1 MRPRTS
7 LAVAGLAAALTFTL
21 AGCFAPS
28 PSAPTTEESAPT
40 TAEPAPPAISV
51 DPATGDLIT
60 GSGYSFNAPED
71 WVVPPDAPP
80 QADVY
85 VIDATDT
92 TGFVDTVNV
101 LLGPAPDQ
109 TSDEIEETAVA
120 YLEGVI
126 GATEVEVRPR
136 VTIGGTESVHV
147 SAKLSKSGTTYW
159 TEQYLP
165 IDAGT
170 AYTTTFAFGEAVA
183 QGDREALAESV
194 LVTWTWA

>member
-7 LAVAGLAAALTFTL
+7 LAVVGLAALTFTL
-21 AGCFAPS
+21 TGCFSPS
-28 PSAPTTEESAPT
+28 PSAPTTEESAPPT
-40 TAEPAPPAISV
+40 EESAPPAISV
-51 DPATGDLIT
+51 EPATGELIT
-60 GSGYSFNAPED
+60 GTGYSFNAPEG

-92 TGFVDTVNV
+92 TGFIDTVNV
-101 LLGPAPDQ
+101 IPGPAPDQ

-136 VTIGGTESVHV
+136 VTIGGTESVHI
-147 SAKLSKSGTTYW
+147 SAQLSRSGTTYW

-165 IDAGT
+165 IDSGIAF
-170 AYTTTFAFGEAVA
+170 TTTFSFGETVA
-183 QGDREALAESV
+183 QGDRETLAESV
-194 LVTWTWA
+194 LVTWIWA